1 MLILDENFHLEQQ
14 AVLAVWGIRTRKI
27 GKELAASGTDDAD
40 LIPLLLRQPSPTFFT
55 HDVDFWRQS
64 LWHPAYCLAWLDM
77 DDILGARF
85 VRRFLRHVDFD
96 THAKRLGTVVRVHPD
111 GLTFY
116 DSRHGKAKQV
126 PWLRPV

>member
-1 MLILDENFHLEQQ
+1 MLILDENFRLEQQ
-14 AVLAVWGIRTRKI
+14 AVLSAWRIRTRKI
-27 GKELAASGTDDAD
+27 GREVAKFGTDDCD
-40 LIPLLLRQPSPTFFT
+40 IIPLLLRLPKPTFFT
-55 HDVDFWRQS
+55 HDEDFWRQS

-77 DDILGARF
+77 DDRQGAVF

-96 THAKRLGTVVRVHPD
+96 THTARLGKVVRVHPD

-126 PWLRPV
+126 SWLRAV